1 MERPCARVS
10 VFFFTR
16 VTPFAHTHDT
26 LWIFFVHA
34 YSQTTPTNHLFPYA
48 RHGVCHRPSLAVLRQ
63 RQGTFQSA
71 IGTSDTAQTSQLE
84 RLDDTSTLPGM
95 YTSMKASILVNGEGS
110 TTAQLTVN
118 EDLVKKLSKSVMI
131 DLKDN
136 LAVDAVEQVDEI
148 TVALHTKDGHENGA
162 SDVKTLRP
170 VLSEQVGTHT
180 YVDVS
185 PDEWDQAYADYGA
198 PVPSTS
204 YLRVQTPIV
213 SSLAPGPAMP
223 LQTGYYTGYDPQL
236 KDIEGP
242 GGKSYI
248 QPLNLGLP
256 FKKDKLFPLVIIT
269 TSSGMGIT
277 DATPSIAYSSVD
289 IAMRKKLPVD
299 AVVVQIMAK
308 SWLNGNVY
316 SINSGSNVVYRM
328 VDWCLA
334 NLPQIDPTQVSLW
347 GSSLGSLT
355 VFAYAAKFD
364 GRVKEVAVDAGGSGY
379 AVGDVLTALSPSG
392 GRSATLTV
400 DAVNPSTNA
409 VTTLSITD
417 AGMQFYAAVGK
428 DLSLS
433 GGSGSGA
440 RVLIVDANR
449 NNNGVTHGI
458 TGGIGINP
466 ILDSVILPSKFT
478 LPIYTIAFDGDE
490 LGFSLRN
497 TYYSRFLKECPGF
510 RLTMLQ
516 GNYSSVDD
524 FPQTRRLDF
533 LKENYQETNDVKP
546 TPPNHYLQA
555 STIDLHDELV
565 DHLKLRTTPF
575 DAPSEWDP
583 LTQNSPYISPWDF
596 IKNPKYLM

>member
-1 MERPCARVS
+1 
-10 VFFFTR
+10 
-16 VTPFAHTHDT
+16 
-26 LWIFFVHA
+26 
-34 YSQTTPTNHLFPYA
+34 
-48 RHGVCHRPSLAVLRQ
+48 
-63 RQGTFQSA
+63 
-71 IGTSDTAQTSQLE
+71 
-84 RLDDTSTLPGM
+84 M

-185 PDEWDQAYADYGA
+185 PDEWDQAYADYGVSA
-198 PVPSTS
+198 PSTS

-223 LQTGYYTGYDPQL
+223 LHTGYYTGYDPQL

-256 FKKDKLFPLVIIT
+256 FKKDKLFPLVIT
-269 TSSGMGIT
+269 LPGSAMGIT
-277 DATPSIAYSSVD
+277 DATPPLTFVSVD
-289 IAMRKKLPVD
+289 IAMRGKLPVD
-299 AVVVQIMAK
+299 AVVVQVMTK
-308 SWLNGNVY
+308 SWSNGNVY
-316 SINSGSNVVYRM
+316 GLSSGSDVVYRI

-334 NLPQIDPTQVSLW
+334 NLPRIDPTQVSLW
-347 GSSLGSLT
+347 GSSLGSFPVL
-355 VFAYAAKFD
+355 AYAAKFD

-428 DLSLS
+428 GLSLS

-458 TGGIGINP
+458 TGGIPFNA

-490 LGFSLRN
+490 LGFPSRK
-497 TYYSRFLKECPGF
+497 TYYSRILKECPGF

-516 GNYSSVDD
+516 GNYSSIDD
-524 FPQTRRLDF
+524 FPQTRRSDLF
-533 LKENYQETNDVKP
+533 GESFRELNQIMKVP
-546 TPPNHYLQA
+546 VNHFLQA
-555 STIDLHDELV
+555 TTIDLHDELV

-596 IKNPKYLM
+596 IENPKYLM